1 MWLRA
6 VALVALLALMTF
18 ATACSDLLD
27 TDDEDVLVRIAAG
40 DETEVRRTRQEILA
54 GASTWGGVRVGEQ
67 TGEAKGTALEFTLPG
82 PNLDIALGALNQLD
96 ARVVSTDIDV
106 DPAQLERSTTTR
118 PDDGTERERV
128 EDEPVRLRVEVT
140 AEPSAGADGILRAV
154 MAVFSVIG
162 VVATLRW
169 ISDRWRGRGA
179 YDDEPDRPRRRID
192 RVDLREDPPTAET
205 PQVPP
210 PW

>member
-1 MWLRA
+1 M
-6 VALVALLALMTF
+6 
-18 ATACSDLLD
+18 TACSDLLD
-27 TDDEDVLVRIAAG
+27 PDDEDVLVRIAA
-40 DETEVRRTRQEILA
+40 DDDAEVRRTRQEILA
-54 GASTWGGVRVGEQ
+54 SASTWGGVRVGEQ
-67 TGEAKGTALEFTLPG
+67 TGEAQGTALEFTLPG
-82 PNLDIALGALNQLD
+82 PNLDIALGTINQLD

-118 PDDGTERERV
+118 PDDDESDREPV
-128 EDEPVRLRVEVT
+128 ENEAVRLRVEVT
-140 AEPSAGADGILRAV
+140 AEPSAGLDGALRAV
-154 MAVFSVIG
+154 MAVFSIIG

-169 ISDRWRGRGA
+169 IGDRWRGRRPV
-179 YDDEPDRPRRRID
+179 DDDPDRPRRRID